1 MDGFFAS
8 KHNYTF
14 LSNLMIGET
23 ALEELSGEKIIFET
37 ALGVRFGRDFM
48 KLFPILTSYIAL
60 LIRLS
65 GREGVRKN
73 E

>member
-1 MDGFFAS
+1 
-8 KHNYTF
+8 
-14 LSNLMIGET
+14 MIGET